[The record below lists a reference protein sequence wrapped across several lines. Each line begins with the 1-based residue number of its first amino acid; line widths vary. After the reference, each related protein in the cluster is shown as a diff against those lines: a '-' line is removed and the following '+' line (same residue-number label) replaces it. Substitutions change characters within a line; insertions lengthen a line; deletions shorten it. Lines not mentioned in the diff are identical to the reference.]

1 MTTPSLRPRDR
12 LIVALDV
19 ADLREAE
26 ALAERLDGA
35 VGVYK
40 IGFELALAGG
50 LGLAERLAR
59 AGKPVFL
66 DLKLLDID
74 NTVARATARA
84 ADLGLAFLTIHA
96 YPHAMEAAV
105 GARGDGPL
113 RLLAVTVLTSL
124 DDAGLAAAGYAH
136 GVEDLV
142 ARRAAQAAELGMDGV
157 VSSPREAGLVRAAA
171 PKLAIVTP
179 GVRPAGRDI
188 GDQKRNASP
197 AEAISAGAD
206 YLVVGRPIT
215 RAPDPRAAA
224 EAIVAE
230 IAATGPF
237 SD

>member
-1 MTTPSLRPRDR
+1 MTIPALRPRDR
-12 LIVALDV
+12 LIAALDV

-26 ALAERLDGA
+26 ALVERLEGA

-59 AGKPVFL
+59 AGRPVFL

-84 ADLGLAFLTIHA
+84 ADLGLAFLTVHA
-96 YPHAMEAAV
+96 YPHAMQAAV
-105 GARGDGPL
+105 GARGDSAL
-113 RLLAVTVLTSL
+113 KLLAVTVLTSL
-124 DDAGLAAAGYAH
+124 DDADLALAGYAY

-142 ARRAAQAAELGMDGV
+142 ARRAAQAMDVGMDGA
-157 VSSPREAGLVRAAA
+157 VSSPRESGLVRAAA
-171 PKLAIVTP
+171 PRLAVVTP
-179 GVRPAGRDI
+179 GVRPAGRET
-188 GDQKRNASP
+188 GDQKRTTSP
-197 AEAISAGAD
+197 AEAIAAGAD

-230 IAATGPF
+230 IAAATG
-237 SD
+237 

>member
-1 MTTPSLRPRDR
+1 MTIPALRPRDR
-12 LIVALDV
+12 LIAALDV

-50 LGLAERLAR
+50 LALAERLAR
-59 AGKPVFL
+59 AGAPVFL

-84 ADLGLAFLTIHA
+84 ADLGLAFLTVHA
-96 YPHAMEAAV
+96 YPHAMQAAV
-105 GARGDGPL
+105 GARGDSAL
-113 RLLAVTVLTSL
+113 KLLAVTVLTSL
-124 DDAGLAAAGYAH
+124 DDADLALAGYAH

-142 ARRAAQAAELGMDGV
+142 MRRAAQAMDAGMDGA
-157 VSSPREAGLVRAAA
+157 VSSPRESGLVRAAA
-171 PKLAIVTP
+171 PRLAIVTP
-179 GVRPAGRDI
+179 GVRPAGREA
-188 GDQKRNASP
+188 GDQKRTTSP
-197 AEAISAGAD
+197 AEAIAAGAD

-230 IAATGPF
+230 IAAATG
-237 SD
+237 